1 MLRLE
6 DIDPGAQDPRIR
18 QGLVDDLHWFGLEW
32 DQLVWQSEGRRGH
45 EEALETLASL
55 GLLYECG
62 CSRRVVQEAGVPSAS
77 GGWVYPGTCRMRRV
91 RNWRASRLGLRADL
105 TDLKVSVA
113 DETGTDLSQVLGT
126 AMGDPLVRRPDGGAT
141 YQLAVVVDDAAAG
154 VTRVVRGRDIAT
166 STATQAALI
175 DLLGLKRPVW
185 RHHLLL
191 LETQG
196 KKLAKLHQS
205 VAVPQLQDFYTP
217 QALLGFLAKACGLQS
232 TAHPVGL
239 QQLLAQFAWAR
250 VESQDVVVAW
260 HSGALELSTSEL

>member
-62 CSRRVVQEAGVPSAS
+62 CSRRVVQAAGVPSAS

-166 STATQAALI
+166 STAS
-175 DLLGLKRPVW
+175 V
-185 RHHLLL
+185 
-191 LETQG
+191 
-196 KKLAKLHQS
+196 S
-205 VAVPQLQDFYTP
+205 VASVRPP
-217 QALLGFLAKACGLQS
+217 RK
-232 TAHPVGL
+232 
-239 QQLLAQFAWAR
+239 
-250 VESQDVVVAW
+250 
-260 HSGALELSTSEL
+260 